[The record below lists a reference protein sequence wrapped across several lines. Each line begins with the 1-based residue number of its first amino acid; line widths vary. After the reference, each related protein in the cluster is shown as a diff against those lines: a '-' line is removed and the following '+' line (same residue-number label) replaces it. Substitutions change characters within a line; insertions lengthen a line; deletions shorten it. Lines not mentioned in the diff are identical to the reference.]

1 MREYNDEM
9 YTFKWVT
16 LMLFPIKRTY
26 RGQYQEVQSF
36 SSGIDWLDEIVLTYA
51 ISLDKVSNF
60 VCQGL

>member
-1 MREYNDEM
+1 
-9 YTFKWVT
+9 
-16 LMLFPIKRTY
+16 MLFPIKRTY
-26 RGQYQEVQSF
+26 KGQYQEVQSF